1 MLVERASTWSA
12 ALALWKD
19 VHHDPPPPSSKEDAP
34 SSALRFRGSC
44 VRDGKHAYS
53 SEAIAG
59 AVGTAVLNLHPKWT
73 VSLSDFDVE
82 VVALVMHSH
91 NSKTINYRGGRLA
104 PEARHLSSL
113 QYISTLRPSTAYL
126 MLQLAKCQPGDVVLD
141 CMCGVGTLPA
151 CAVRWGT
158 DLCVDIANCT
168 GQYASICQWSAENL
182 PLRAACVDRIL
193 VDMPFGIRC
202 GNSVN
207 NSKLYPKAIAEM
219 ARVLRL
225 HGIAVFMRS
234 CDDGLVLLVMS
245 KKLLMHSVR
254 NTPSLVLVDA
264 LQVNIGGLGV
274 GVFVLQKTSPHRAP
288 RHKPAT
294 STASKRKLQPQD
306 VPPTTV

>member
-151 CAVRWGT
+151 CA
-158 DLCVDIANCT
+158 
-168 GQYASICQWSAENL
+168 NL

-225 HGIAVFMRS
+225 HGIAV
-234 CDDGLVLLVMS
+234 
-245 KKLLMHSVR
+245 
-254 NTPSLVLVDA
+254 DA
-264 LQVNIGGLGV
+264 VQVNIGGLGV

-288 RHKPAT
+288 
-294 STASKRKLQPQD
+294 
-306 VPPTTV
+306 

>member
-59 AVGTAVLNLHPKWT
+59 AVGTAVLNLHPRWT

-91 NSKTINYRGGRLA
+91 TINYRGGRLA

-151 CAVRWGT
+151 CAVRWGRHVFGLGGDVT
-158 DLCVDIANCT
+158 RDAVDQASANCT
-168 GQYASICQWSAENL
+168 GQNASICQWSAENL

-225 HGIAVFMRS
+225 HGIAV
-234 CDDGLVLLVMS
+234 LLVMS
-245 KKLLMHSVR
+245 KKLLIHSVR
-254 NTPSLVLVDA
+254 NTPSLVVVDA